1 MGEYAD
7 LETERQQR
15 AFADECQ
22 RDHEAEQQ
30 RIAEIKRSRSGLQA
44 IGMSLVQKT
53 VHHFH
58 VVYRGRVVAQ
68 WWPARGKTMIGT
80 EKGPRCQGAK
90 ELVAMARAR
99 ILSRG

>member
-1 MGEYAD
+1 MGEYAE
-7 LETERQQR
+7 LEIARQQR
-15 AFADECQ
+15 AFADKCQ

-30 RIAEIKRSRSGLQA
+30 RLAELKRARSGLQA
-44 IGMSLVQKT
+44 SGMSLIQKT

-58 VVYRGRVVAQ
+58 VVHRGRVVAQ
-68 WWPARGKTMIGT
+68 WWPARGKTMIGQ
-80 EKGPRCQGAK
+80 EKGPRCADAK